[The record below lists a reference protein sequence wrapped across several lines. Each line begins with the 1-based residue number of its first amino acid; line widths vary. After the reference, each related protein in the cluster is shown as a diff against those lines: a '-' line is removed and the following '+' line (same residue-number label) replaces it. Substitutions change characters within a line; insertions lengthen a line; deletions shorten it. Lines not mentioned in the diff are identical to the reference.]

1 MLIGIITIFTFV
13 FLIAGLPVV
22 FVLGLSAAAIF
33 LVGGTSLSVVITTAF
48 TGMEQFVFLAIP
60 FFILAGQIM
69 NKTGLTDQLLD
80 FSREVVGRL
89 PGGLAM
95 VNIVTSMFF
104 AGISGAGT
112 ADAAAVGSILIPA
125 MEKEGY
131 RREYSS
137 AVTVAASTIGPII
150 PPSITMVLLGATND
164 ISVAA
169 LFAAGLLPGVTIGL
183 SLMVVAYYYARKEK
197 HKRYAEPFK
206 ISLFL
211 RTTLKSLPA
220 LFMPIIIL
228 GGIFSGIFT
237 PTEASATA
245 VLYALIVAVL
255 TRKLNIHILLEII
268 TDAAKT
274 SAIILLIIGMA
285 NTLSFALSLNL
296 IPQMLTD
303 GLLKIATNPFL
314 YLLLTNIILL
324 VAGSLME
331 TAPIIVIITPILLA
345 GAMKFGINP
354 LHFAFIMSMN
364 LCIGLATPPFGL
376 CLFVTS
382 RVANI
387 SVGKIIKSLIPFI
400 LVEIVVLF
408 LLTYLP
414 QITLFFPKLFGFVD

>member
-1 MLIGIITIFTFV
+1 M
-13 FLIAGLPVV
+13 
-22 FVLGLSAAAIF
+22 
-33 LVGGTSLSVVITTAF
+33 
-48 TGMEQFVFLAIP
+48 
-60 FFILAGQIM
+60 
-69 NKTGLTDQLLD
+69 
-80 FSREVVGRL
+80 

-131 RREYSS
+131 RREYAS

-164 ISVAA
+164 ISIAA
-169 LFAAGLLPGVTIGL
+169 LFAAGLLPGVVIGL
-183 SLMVVAYYYARKEK
+183 GLMTVAYYYAIKEG
-197 HKRYAEPFK
+197 HKRYKEPFK
-206 ISLFL
+206 ISTFL

-220 LFMPIIIL
+220 LIMPIIIL

-245 VLYALIVAVL
+245 VLYALIVSVL
-255 TRKLNIHILLEII
+255 TRKLNIHILSEII
-268 TDAAKT
+268 IDSAKT

-296 IPQMLTD
+296 IPQMLTE
-303 GLLKIATNPFL
+303 GLIKIATNPFL
-314 YLLLTNIILL
+314 YLLFSNIILL

-382 RVANI
+382 RVGNI

-408 LLTYLP
+408 LFTYLP
-414 QITLFFPKLFGFVD
+414 RLTLFFPKLFGFVNY